1 MDCAAVEDI
10 LMNRLAPSSHGHAA
24 RKSKSPKREKKA
36 NQQHRSRG
44 ASAEEEEESTA
55 VSVSVCLSMTVT
67 CRHCGDKRME
77 GEPTC
82 GCEYVVAEY
91 GSLGCDC
98 CGYSYV
104 DCRGQRASPPS
115 SAATAFT
122 VTFYEQYGSWML
134 EPCAKCSPKFVEQMR
149 AVQKSDLWDYEAQRD
164 WEHEQRCSDP
174 YW

>member
-1 MDCAAVEDI
+1 MDCAAVEDKI
-10 LMNRLAPSSHGHAA
+10 MSSLAPSSHSQ
-24 RKSKSPKREKKA
+24 RKSKSPKRREKKA
-36 NQQHRSRG
+36 NQQHRDHSPV
-44 ASAEEEEESTA
+44 SKEEEESA
-55 VSVSVCLSMTVT
+55 APAPILSMTVT

-77 GEPTC
+77 GAPTC